1 MGGGGSLRRAAR
13 VDANQAEIVAAL
25 RGAGCSVWII
35 GLPVDL
41 LAGKGGNTVLIE
53 IKTAKGRHTPLQ
65 VGFMSEWKG
74 GTVATIRDVE
84 GALTLARA
92 MG

>member
-1 MGGGGSLRRAAR
+1 MRYAARLDGNQAAIVEALRAA
-13 VDANQAEIVAAL
+13 
-25 RGAGCSVWII
+25 GCYVWVI

-41 LAGKGGNTVLIE
+41 LVGVGGKTALVE
-53 IKTAKGRHTPLQ
+53 IKTAKGRHTALQ
-65 VGFMSEWKG
+65 ADFMQHWKG

-92 MG
+92 MQ